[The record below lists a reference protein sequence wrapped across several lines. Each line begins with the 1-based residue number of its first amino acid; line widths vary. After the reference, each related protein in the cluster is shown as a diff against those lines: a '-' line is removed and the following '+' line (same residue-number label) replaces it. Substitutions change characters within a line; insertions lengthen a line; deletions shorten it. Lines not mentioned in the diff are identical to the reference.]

1 MEYHSRLCL
10 MEYRVENLELDTLTL
25 PRLHECNNTDKETQ
39 ESVYRIN
46 KKVVQAREASFDE
59 CGRALEH
66 TIKDD
71 IYMNGRCESLN
82 VMVIECLVLSNMALC
97 EIM

>member
-1 MEYHSRLCL
+1 M
-10 MEYRVENLELDTLTL
+10 
-25 PRLHECNNTDKETQ
+25 
-39 ESVYRIN
+39 
-46 KKVVQAREASFDE
+46 QAREASFDE

-82 VMVIECLVLSNMALC
+82 VMGIECLVLSNMALC